1 VPASVMNSTGGKGR
15 NGQDEPRHKTQ
26 KDQPH

>member
-1 VPASVMNSTGGKGR
+1 VMNSTGGKGR

>member
-1 VPASVMNSTGGKGR
+1 VPASVSTGSQGR
-15 NGQDEPRHKTQ
+15 NGQDEPRHETQ